1 MPERSPLPPTQSA
14 APSFEPDTVLKS
26 DVFSRVT
33 LGRLRGETVVERDVG
48 PTPVWSKPLARY
60 LFWRERRALGRL
72 DGLDY
77 VPRLVAADRRRLY
90 RSWLAGVPLHIA
102 EPHGDVAFFRAAK
115 TCLYALHRRGV
126 VHNDLAKQQNWL
138 RLSDGRP
145 ALIDFQLAS
154 VHPRRGKLYRILAYE
169 DLRHLLKHKKR
180 YCAEALTA
188 RERRILATKSLPT
201 RLWMA
206 SGKRVYNT
214 VTRGLFSWSDGEG
227 GHDRLK
233 DYGAKVE
240 ARLQAHPAVRRA
252 AVASYPYPRHGAG
265 LYAFVE
271 ADAPVEPSALQ
282 TWCREE
288 LAGPGTP
295 DLVQIVEALPVDA
308 GGKPR
313 RDLLTLIA
321 RNLLDD
327 LEAAE
332 KEPQQA
338 AAARRI
344 AADRLNLSDR
354 TFSAGAA

>member
-1 MPERSPLPPTQSA
+1 LTSDIAAKRPP
-14 APSFEPDTVLKS
+14 FEAETVLKS

-33 LGRLRGETVVERDVG
+33 LGRLGDTVVVERDVG
-48 PTPVWSKPLARY
+48 PTPFWSKPLAY
-60 LFWRERRALGRL
+60 VLFWRERRALRRL
-72 DGLDY
+72 TG
-77 VPRLVAADRRRLY
+77 VPGVSELVASDRTRLY
-90 RSWLAGVPLHIA
+90 RSWLSGVPLHIA
-102 EPHGDVAFFRAAK
+102 EPHGDTAFFRAAK
-115 TCLYALHRRGV
+115 QSLYALHRRGV

-138 RLSDGRP
+138 RLTDGGP

-154 VHPRRGKLYRILAYE
+154 VHPRKGKLYRILAYE

-180 YCAEALTA
+180 YCADALTA

-214 VTRGLFSWSDGEG
+214 VTRGIFSWSDGEG

-233 DYGAKVE
+233 HFGARVE
-240 ARLQAHPAVRRA
+240 ERLEAHPQVRRA

-271 ADAPVEPSALQ
+271 TDGAVEPSALQ
-282 TWCREE
+282 TWCRET
-288 LAGPGTP
+288 LQGPGTP
-295 DLVQIVEALPVDA
+295 DLVQIVDALPVDPA
-308 GGKPR
+308 GKLR

-327 LEAAE
+327 LDAAD
-332 KEPQQA
+332 KDPVA
-338 AAARRI
+338 ADAARTI
-344 AADRLNLSDR
+344 AARRLNLSDR
-354 TFSAGAA
+354 TFSAGSA

>member
-1 MPERSPLPPTQSA
+1 MPERSPLPATDSA
-14 APSFEPDTVLKS
+14 FEADTVLKS

-33 LGRLRGETVVERDVG
+33 LGRLGDETVVERDVR
-48 PTPVWSKPLARY
+48 PTPLWSKPLAYY
-60 LFWRERRALGRL
+60 LFWRELRALERL
-72 DGLDY
+72 SDLDY
-77 VPRLVAADRRRLY
+77 VPRLVGTGRRRLY
-90 RSWLAGVPLHIA
+90 RSWLSGVPLHIA
-102 EPHGDVAFFRAAK
+102 EPHGETAFFREAK
-115 TCLYALHRRGV
+115 RCLYALHRRGV

-154 VHPRRGKLYRILAYE
+154 VHPRRGKLYRVLAYE

-180 YCAEALTA
+180 YCSDALTA

-206 SGKRVYNT
+206 TGKRVYNT

-240 ARLQAHPAVRRA
+240 ERLHAHPAVRRS

-271 ADAPVEPSALQ
+271 TDAAVESAELQ
-282 TWCREE
+282 AWCREE

-308 GGKPR
+308 SGKPR

-327 LEAAE
+327 LEAAD
-332 KEPQQA
+332 KEPVQA
-338 AAARRI
+338 EAARRI
-344 AADRLNLSDR
+344 AAERLNLSDR
-354 TFSAGAA
+354 TFSAGAT